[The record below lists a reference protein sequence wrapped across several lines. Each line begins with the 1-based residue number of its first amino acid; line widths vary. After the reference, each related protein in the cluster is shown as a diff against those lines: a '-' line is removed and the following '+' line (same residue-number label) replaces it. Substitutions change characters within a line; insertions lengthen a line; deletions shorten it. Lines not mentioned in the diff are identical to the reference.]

1 MRVARNARC
10 GFRSSPAR
18 EILMGTIEIS
28 EIELSCGKHSTKQ
41 FSNRDK
47 TRFLCA
53 PRRNAFFGISTP
65 VFAPIS
71 DSLRSYP
78 FAQSRKAVRPR
89 STRMLTLEI
98 ALRRLG

>member
-18 EILMGTIEIS
+18 ESLIGTIEIS
-28 EIELSCGKHSTKQ
+28 EIELSSGKQSSKQ

-47 TRFLCA
+47 TRFLRP
-53 PRRNAFFGISTP
+53 PRRNEFLGIFDPALAPTP
-65 VFAPIS
+65 

-78 FAQSRKAVRPR
+78 FAQSRKAVRCAQP
-89 STRMLTLEI
+89 EC
-98 ALRRLG
+98 

>member
-18 EILMGTIEIS
+18 ESLIGTIVIS
-28 EIELSCGKHSTKQ
+28 GIELSCGKHSIKQ

-47 TRFLCA
+47 TRLLTA
-53 PRRNAFFGISTP
+53 PRRNVFAGISTP
-65 VFAPIS
+65 VFARTS
-71 DSLRSYP
+71 DSRSYP
-78 FAQSRKAVRPR
+78 FALLRKAVRPR

-98 ALRRLG
+98 APRRLG

>member
-1 MRVARNARC
+1 MRVALNARC
-10 GFRSSPAR
+10 GFHSSPAR
-18 EILMGTIEIS
+18 EILIGTIEIS

-47 TRFLCA
+47 TRFLRA

-65 VFAPIS
+65 VFPPIS

-78 FAQSRKAVRPR
+78 FAQSRKAVRSRP
-89 STRMLTLEI
+89 TRMLTLEI